1 MLELDY
7 ATNYLFLH
15 EVKVCVTHS
24 CSYKLYEYLIC
35 LRLIECNI
43 LNLQWITAS
52 YKTAVCIGSAPFSLF
67 LWDVWTFQYALF
79 LEILYI
85 IVAHM
90 QKFATDLIR
99 VLSK

>member
-43 LNLQWITAS
+43 LNLQWVTGLIQNS
-52 YKTAVCIGSAPFSLF
+52 SLYWFSS
-67 LWDVWTFQYALF
+67 FQFIFVGCLDF
-79 LEILYI
+79 P
-85 IVAHM
+85 VHP
-90 QKFATDLIR
+90 
-99 VLSK
+99 LS